1 MNHMKYRLVI
11 SASLL
16 VFAAGCAAP
25 ASSPIPTA
33 IPPEILPTVI
43 AQTAESA
50 NKFAT
55 TAAVASTPTELS
67 TLPPRATQ
75 TFSPAV
81 TFTPTSIPGHDFAA
95 IQIISPGPMSK
106 VVSPIALKMNIVT
119 GLSKVVVVDLYGEDG
134 RLISRLLK
142 QNVPTSTDGIEQNI
156 KIPFEIIP
164 AGELGR
170 LSVSTQDEFGR
181 VQSMNSVR
189 VVLLSSGVNEIA
201 TEGSPYEPIYIFKP
215 GRKDAASGGVLSV
228 RGDFWP
234 FNLNPVIVELLSPEG
249 KSLSLRVMKI
259 EHLDPQMLETTLPYK
274 VSGPVNARLAIQQED
289 DRIGGLFYIY
299 TQEILLNP

>member
-1 MNHMKYRLVI
+1 
-11 SASLL
+11 
-16 VFAAGCAAP
+16 
-25 ASSPIPTA
+25 
-33 IPPEILPTVI
+33 
-43 AQTAESA
+43 
-50 NKFAT
+50 
-55 TAAVASTPTELS
+55 
-67 TLPPRATQ
+67 
-75 TFSPAV
+75 
-81 TFTPTSIPGHDFAA
+81 
-95 IQIISPGPMSK
+95 
-106 VVSPIALKMNIVT
+106 MNIVT

-142 QNVPTSTDGIEQNI
+142 QNVPTSTEGVEQNI
-156 KIPFEIIP
+156 KIPFEIAT

-170 LSVSTQDEFGR
+170 LTVSTQDEFGR

-189 VVLLSSGVNEIA
+189 VVLLSSGVNEIT

-259 EHLDPQMLETTLPYK
+259 EHLNPQMLETTLPYK
-274 VSGPVNARLAIQQED
+274 VSEPVTARLAIRQED
-289 DRIGGLFYIY
+289 DRIDGLFYIY